1 MAHMNFLTQVASWI
15 AVLADLFAIG
25 ASAIAIWI
33 FATKKKAIAA
43 AFSLLL
49 AWAFQTTLS
58 EIVAK
63 LDRLNEYNASE
74 PSDLAEIR
82 NILHEIAG
90 QFRGNKRLLETA
102 PTMPDRL
109 EKLAASKKLSE
120 PSKRSMVAEVREVM
134 RNLNLSAVDPTVGE

>member
-1 MAHMNFLTQVASWI
+1 MNFITETVRWV

-25 ASAIAIWI
+25 AAAIAIWI
-33 FATKKKAIAA
+33 FVTKKKAIST

-49 AWAFQTTLS
+49 AWAYQTTLS
-58 EIVAK
+58 DIVAK

-90 QFRGNKRLLETA
+90 QFRGNKKLLEAA
-102 PTMPDRL
+102 PTMPERL
-109 EKLAASKKLSE
+109 EKLAASKRLSE
-120 PSKRSMVAEVREVM
+120 PNKRSMVAEVREVM
-134 RNLNLSAVDPTVGE
+134 RNLTLDAIDPTVGE